1 MMCQL
6 NVYVVCN
13 LATECK
19 KDGSKKRSA
28 YTLTDVCYRPLHW
41 ILPLI
46 GNMGATSLEKIL
58 LRKLPLYWKQ
68 PNG

>member
-28 YTLTDVCYRPLHW
+28 YTL
-41 ILPLI
+41 II
-46 GNMGATSLEKIL
+46 GINNTVYSCANSVK
-58 LRKLPLYWKQ
+58 
-68 PNG
+68 